1 MEQHVF
7 KQQQKSTSKFV
18 LLINYLHSKKVFT
31 TSNPLRSAHVGFFW
45 RGWGWGGGFDLT
57 CSLLE
62 TKIDAFEQTPL
73 ISFTPHNMNS
83 SFIKL
88 LEKNIANQ

>member
-1 MEQHVF
+1 M
-7 KQQQKSTSKFV
+7 
-18 LLINYLHSKKVFT
+18 L
-31 TSNPLRSAHVGFFW
+31 GFF
-45 RGWGWGGGFDLT
+45 GGGGGGGGFDLT

-73 ISFTPHNMNS
+73 ISFTPHNMNF

>member
-45 RGWGWGGGFDLT
+45 RGWGGGVDLT

-73 ISFTPHNMNS
+73 ISFTSHNMNS

>member
-45 RGWGWGGGFDLT
+45 RGWGGVDLT